1 MSGTII
7 IDIMCIAM
15 IVIVIFYCICTFI
28 GMKLSISR
36 CKECKADKCY
46 CSFCSNGTND
56 SIFRDFIV
64 GIKFMFKINQ

>member
-15 IVIVIFYCICTFI
+15 IVIAIFYCICTFI

-46 CSFCSNGTND
+46 CSFCSNGPND
-56 SIFRDFIV
+56 SIFRNFIV

>member
-28 GMKLSISR
+28 GMKLSISS

-46 CSFCSNGTND
+46 CSFCSNGPND

-64 GIKFMFKINQ
+64 GFKFMFKINQ